1 MATPTLRDAQ
11 SLRDGRW
18 YRLHPLTP
26 VLRGGVIAAGL
37 IGLSF
42 AWLWETVVLRVILS
56 VIGIEEAE
64 QPDIDFVAGLIDSA
78 SNLSLSFLAFVNL
91 VIGAAIWLQWREHQV
106 RIDADVIEVKRGV
119 IFRSSRRA
127 RLDRVNAVGIR
138 RPLIP
143 RLLGLAK
150 LDIQAA
156 GSDANVVLAYLPH
169 ERAQEV
175 RREILEPGHA
185 AEGSPDDPEVVT
197 RVVEVPLGR
206 YFAALVLSVE
216 TLGMVAALIAAIALA
231 IASDELTT
239 WLGVVIV
246 LIVYVS
252 YLADRFFRV
261 GSFVIDQVDG
271 DIRVSLGLLATSVE
285 TIPPARFHAL
295 EVSQPWPWRWVGWW
309 RIDANLASSP
319 GSQNKKAPATTVVC
333 PVATTDE
340 MVKIVRLCIPGG
352 SGAELEAVLRNGLEL
367 SNASWVGSEPALTDA
382 VVSPPAARYLI
393 PLSAHVNRAWRY
405 GDVVYART
413 GTWIRRLVMVPLAR
427 VQSAGVSVGPLH
439 EALGLARFSL
449 HAVPGPVS
457 TRILALRHDDA
468 ASWWERVSSWAV
480 QAIAQ
485 SAPKPQRKR
494 AAR

>member
-1 MATPTLRDAQ
+1 MATPTLRDAH

-26 VLRGGVIAAGL
+26 VLRGGVIVAGV

-56 VIGIEEAE
+56 VIGIEESE
-64 QPDIDFVAGLIDSA
+64 QPEIDFVGGFIDSV
-78 SNLSLSFLAFVNL
+78 SDLSLSLL
-91 VIGAAIWLQWREHQV
+91 VVAVVVAVAIWLQWREHQV
-106 RIDADVIEVKRGV
+106 RLDDDVIEVKRGV

-127 RLDRVNAVGIR
+127 RRDRVNAVGIR

-169 ERAQEV
+169 ETAKEV
-175 RREILEPGHA
+175 RREILEPARAVAG
-185 AEGSPDDPEVVT
+185 EGEEPEVAT
-197 RVVEVPLGR
+197 RVVDVPLGR

-216 TLGMVAALIAAIALA
+216 TLGMVAGVIAATALA
-231 IASDELTT
+231 LASDELTT

-285 TIPPARFHAL
+285 TIPPVRFHAL
-295 EVSQPWPWRWVGWW
+295 QVSQPWPWRFVGWW

-319 GSQNKKAPATTVVC
+319 GSQNKNAPATTVIC
-333 PVATTDE
+333 PVATTEE
-340 MVKIVRLCIPGG
+340 MLRIVGLCLPLG
-352 SGAELEAVLRNGLEL
+352 SGADTEAMLRNGLEMPNSAW
-367 SNASWVGSEPALTDA
+367 SNSEPAPVEA
-382 VVSPPAARYLI
+382 VVSRPSAKYLI

-405 GDVVYART
+405 GDVVYFRV
-413 GTWIRRLVMVPLAR
+413 GTWVRRLIMVPLAR
-427 VQSAGVSVGPLH
+427 VQSVGVSIGPLH
-439 EALGLARFSL
+439 DALGLARFSI
-449 HAVPGPVS
+449 HGVPGPVS
-457 TRILALRHDDA
+457 TRIPALGHDDA
-468 ASWWERVSSWAV
+468 TAWWERVSSWAV
-480 QAIAQ
+480 GAIAG
-485 SAPKPQRKR
+485 SAPKARRKR
-494 AAR
+494 ATR